1 MWGEAAFQHQSLVIQ
16 TKQEG
21 GQTMEFNIVI
31 WAGVEMFNMYE
42 LPFPSI
48 PPPMFS
54 CSISRFL
61 WNLKCSQVRLMWV
74 CVREKSLLS
83 FPRPLLWSVLSRVL
97 LGQIRLAQLKFPPF
111 ILLAPCFHQLCVP
124 SPPLRSK
131 PSPGPCGLLSFFY
144 FPALISSV
152 SKVPKHPSSLT
163 LSLFLHLL
171 SPLSSSSVSS
181 VLHSCT
187 KPSFYVF
194 FCVSSSWSPLAVLHF
209 ESYSSLLKV
218 ALMSLFLANGVKNN
232 Q

>member
-74 CVREKSLLS
+74 WERKVYFPSLVPSYDPSSAVSSWDRSDWLSWSFLHLFSSLPVFISFVSPHCRSGANPLQGPAVSSPFSISLLS
-83 FPRPLLWSVLSRVL
+83 FPQSAKSPNTLPLSRC
-97 LGQIRLAQLKFPPF
+97 
-111 ILLAPCFHQLCVP
+111 PCF
-124 SPPLRSK
+124 
-131 PSPGPCGLLSFFY
+131 FT
-144 FPALISSV
+144 SS
-152 SKVPKHPSSLT
+152 
-163 LSLFLHLL
+163 LL
-171 SPLSSSSVSS
+171 SPLPQSAVSFTPAPNLPFMYSFASPPHGLLWQSSI
-181 VLHSCT
+181 L
-187 KPSFYVF
+187 
-194 FCVSSSWSPLAVLHF
+194 
-209 ESYSSLLKV
+209 SLTPVCL
-218 ALMSLFLANGVKNN
+218 
-232 Q
+232 QWH

>member
-42 LPFPSI
+42 LPFPST

-152 SKVPKHPSSLT
+152 SKVPSSLT

-171 SPLSSSSVSS
+171 SPLPQSAVSFTPAPNLPFMYSFASPPHGLLWQSSI
-181 VLHSCT
+181 L
-187 KPSFYVF
+187 
-194 FCVSSSWSPLAVLHF
+194 
-209 ESYSSLLKV
+209 SLTPVCLKWH
-218 ALMSLFLANGVKNN
+218 
-232 Q
+232 

>member
-16 TKQEG
+16 TKQEA

-54 CSISRFL
+54 CSVSRFL

-152 SKVPKHPSSLT
+152 SKVPSSLT

-171 SPLSSSSVSS
+171 SPLPQSAVSFTPAPNLPFMYSFASPPHGLLWQSSI
-181 VLHSCT
+181 L
-187 KPSFYVF
+187 
-194 FCVSSSWSPLAVLHF
+194 
-209 ESYSSLLKV
+209 SLTPVCL
-218 ALMSLFLANGVKNN
+218 
-232 Q
+232 QWH